1 MGNLA
6 SFFTAM
12 NWGPWASC
20 CSSSVQLLYV
30 TCLCF
35 SSHKCRVS
43 SFTVRKFVTK
53 PHGCYRSPD
62 ALRKVERAQLLF
74 LLDVPPGLCVTW
86 GPGEELLL
94 LAPDQSAFPVHG
106 QT

>member
-6 SFFTAM
+6 PFFTEM
-12 NWGPWASC
+12 NWGPWTSFC
-20 CSSSVQLLYV
+20 FSSVQLLYV
-30 TCLCF
+30 ICLRF

-43 SFTVRKFVTK
+43 SFIVRKFVRK

-62 ALRKVERAQLLF
+62 TLRKVEGAQLLF

-86 GPGEELLL
+86 GPGEEPL
-94 LAPDQSAFPVHG
+94 F
-106 QT
+106 